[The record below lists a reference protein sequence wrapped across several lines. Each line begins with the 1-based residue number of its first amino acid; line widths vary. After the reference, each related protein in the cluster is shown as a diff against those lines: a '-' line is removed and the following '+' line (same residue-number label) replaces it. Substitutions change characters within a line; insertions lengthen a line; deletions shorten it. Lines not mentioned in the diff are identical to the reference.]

1 MFTNTSQYQL
11 NLTMPSIRSPY
22 SLEPTDGITMIRI
35 INKPERNALFRTWA
49 FGAERNVLTYNQRGG
64 TFVQP

>member
-1 MFTNTSQYQL
+1 
-11 NLTMPSIRSPY
+11 MPSIRSPY